1 MSDLQVLILN
11 PLPGQSNF
19 TSIRRAQRYA
29 LKGRAVFV
37 GDASIRFI
45 DDEHRAA
52 WASSLVTKAG
62 YDGVD
67 RRLRLD
73 EVAHLP
79 VVNAEALFAPT
90 GGKQFRRSTDDK
102 NGKVKW
108 LVRNGIP
115 VAAQYGA
122 GR

>member
-1 MSDLQVLILN
+1 LSTLQVLIVN

-29 LKGRAVFV
+29 IKGRAVFV
-37 GDASIRFI
+37 GDSAIKFI

-62 YDGVD
+62 YDGVE
-67 RRLRLD
+67 RSLTLN

-90 GGKQFRRSTDDK
+90 GSKHFRRSTDGK
-102 NGKVKW
+102 NGKVTW
-108 LVRNGIP
+108 LVRNGVP